1 MAENYTKKAG
11 DIKPPKQKAPQPVK
25 DPNDFSEPMNA
36 GSNVKKVIGVVS
48 GKGGVGKSLV
58 TGLLAIAAK
67 RAGKKVG
74 ILDADVTGPSIPKMF
89 GVHEKAMSDGVNII
103 PAVSEGGIEMMSTNL
118 ILDDEK
124 EPVIWRGPVIAGVV
138 KQFWGE
144 VLWGDVDV
152 LFVDMPPG
160 TGDVPLT
167 VFQSLP
173 VDGIVIVTSPQD
185 LVSMIVEKAAR
196 MAEMM
201 KIPVLGIVENMS
213 YITCPDCGRRIY
225 PFGEGRVEAVAA
237 DHSLN
242 LIARMPIEPYI
253 AALCDAGK
261 IEAVPDD
268 KLEELKAF
276 I

>member
-1 MAENYTKKAG
+1 MADSYTKKAG
-11 DIKPPKQKAPQPVK
+11 DIKPPKQKQPKPVSK
-25 DPNDFSEPMNA
+25 PEDFSEPMNA
-36 GSNVKKVIGVVS
+36 ESNIKKVIGIVS
-48 GKGGVGKSLV
+48 GKGGVGKSLM
-58 TGLLAIAAK
+58 TGLLAVAAG
-67 RAGKKVG
+67 RAGKKVA

-89 GVHEKAMSDGVNII
+89 GVHEKAMSDGTNII
-103 PAVSEGGIEMMSTNL
+103 PAVSEGGIKMMSTNL

-138 KQFWGE
+138 KQFWRE

-173 VDGIVIVTSPQD
+173 VDGIVVVTSPQE

-201 KIPVLGIVENMS
+201 NIPLLGLIENMS
-213 YITCPDCGRRIY
+213 FITCPDCGRRIY
-225 PFGEGRVEAVAA
+225 PFGEGKVEGAA
-237 DHSLN
+237 AGHGIELT
-242 LIARMPIEPYI
+242 AKMPIEPFL
-253 AALCDAGK
+253 AALCDAGR
-261 IEAVPDD
+261 IEAVPDETLAD
-268 KLEELKAF
+268 LKKF
-276 I
+276 V